1 MGAFIDLTGQTFGR
15 LTVIE
20 RAENLYPAP
29 GCSNGSRVAWRCRC
43 ECGRECIT
51 TGQALRKGTTKS
63 CGCLAK
69 EAGRINARKAG
80 QEKLRRMKVAK
91 DAGLYMGYKSDY

>member
-1 MGAFIDLTGQTFGR
+1 MGAIIDLTGQVFGR

-20 RAENLYPAP
+20 RAENLYPVP
-29 GCSNGSRVAWRCRC
+29 GYSSGKVAWRCQC
-43 ECGRECIT
+43 ECGCECIT
-51 TGQALRKGTTKS
+51 TGESLRRGTTKS

-69 EAGRINARKAG
+69 EAAIINARKAG

-91 DAGLYMGYKSDY
+91 EAGLYMGYKSDY

>member
-1 MGAFIDLTGQTFGR
+1 MGAIIDLTGQVFGR

-20 RAENLYPAP
+20 RAKNFYPVP
-29 GCSNGSRVAWRCRC
+29 GDSSGKVAWRCRC
-43 ECGRECIT
+43 ECGCERIT
-51 TGQALRKGTTKS
+51 TGESLRRGTTKS

-69 EAGRINARKAG
+69 EAAIINARKAG